1 MTASADIRRKSDG
14 TAGLSACA
22 CTEPTQRTVY
32 NEGEQTG
39 NDKKGSIMALTLAS
53 AAQLLQQHH
62 LLHEIVR
69 ADRWTL
75 DAGEFEGSDTPFS
88 SVTYDTRKVEAGTLL
103 FCKGAFRPEYLDG
116 IDARGLA
123 AYVSETE
130 FHERTTAPGLIVS
143 DVRKAMSLL
152 SAEFYGRPQEK
163 LTVVGITGTKGKTT
177 TAYFTHAVL
186 SALSGGK
193 AALFSSVDNCV
204 DGHTYVESD
213 LTTPESL
220 DAFRMMGEAV
230 SHGMRYLVME
240 VSSQAYKVNRVY
252 GLTFDVGV
260 FLNIS
265 PDHISPIE
273 HPTFEDYL
281 WCKRQIVD
289 NCRTLVLGADADHAD
304 LIRQQAQR
312 DRRSIV
318 TFALH
323 DEAKLTTP
331 ADVVASPADPAH
343 TQYRIEADGVDFGLF
358 SLAIDGDFNYA
369 NAAAALAIVHAL
381 GLDASPEAL
390 HAMEHVKIAGRME
403 RFEDPST
410 NTVAIVDYAHN
421 GISVTALLDYVNE
434 RFGERHPNIT
444 LVTGSAG
451 TKAYDRRKEIVEA
464 AQHRISRF
472 IFTEDDTDTE
482 PTEDICKQMA
492 GYVTNPQVESNIIL
506 DRAQAIED
514 AATAAKSNPERL
526 DVILAIGKGN
536 ERWIKRLNR
545 HTPYE
550 GDDAILARMLG

>member
-1 MTASADIRRKSDG
+1 
-14 TAGLSACA
+14 
-22 CTEPTQRTVY
+22 
-32 NEGEQTG
+32 
-39 NDKKGSIMALTLAS
+39 MALTLAS
-53 AAQLLQQHH
+53 AAQLLQEHH
-62 LLHEIVR
+62 LLHEIIR

-75 DAGEFEGSDTPFS
+75 DANEFEGSHTPFS
-88 SVTYDTRKVEAGTLL
+88 SVTYDTRQVGDGTLL

-130 FHERTTAPGLIVS
+130 FHDRTAAPGLIVS
-143 DVRKAMSLL
+143 DARKAMSLL

-186 SALSGGK
+186 NAVSGGK

-204 DGHTYVESD
+204 DGRTYVESD

-220 DAFRMMGEAV
+220 DAFRMMREAIE
-230 SHGMRYLVME
+230 HGMRYLVME
-240 VSSQAYKVNRVY
+240 VSSQAYKVDRVY
-252 GLTFDVGV
+252 GLTFDIGV
-260 FLNIS
+260 FLNVS

-304 LIRQQAQR
+304 LIRQQAER
-312 DRRSIV
+312 DNRKVI

-323 DEAKLTTP
+323 DTAAHATP
-331 ADVVASPADPAH
+331 ADVTASPVDAGH
-343 TQYRIEADGVDFGLF
+343 TRYRIETDGADLGTF
-358 SLAIDGDFNYA
+358 SLALDGDFNYA
-369 NAAAALAIVHAL
+369 NAAAAVAIIHAL
-381 GLDASPEAL
+381 GLNASPQAL
-390 HAMEHVKIAGRME
+390 HAMERVTIAGRME
-403 RFEDPST
+403 RFENPST
-410 NTVAIVDYAHN
+410 NTIAIVDYAHN

-451 TKAYDRRKEIVEA
+451 NKAYDRRKEIVEA

>member
-1 MTASADIRRKSDG
+1 
-14 TAGLSACA
+14 
-22 CTEPTQRTVY
+22 
-32 NEGEQTG
+32 
-39 NDKKGSIMALTLAS
+39 MALTLAS

-62 LLHEIVR
+62 LLHEIIR
-69 ADRWTL
+69 GDRWTL
-75 DAGEFEGSDTPFS
+75 DANEFEGSDTPFS
-88 SVTYDTRKVEAGTLL
+88 AVTYDTRKVDDGTLL

-130 FHERTTAPGLIVS
+130 FHDRTAAPGLIVS

-152 SAEFYGRPQEK
+152 SAEFYGRPQEQ

-177 TAYFTHAVL
+177 TAYFTQAVL
-186 SALSGGK
+186 NAISGGK

-230 SHGMRYLVME
+230 GHGMRYLVME
-240 VSSQAYKVNRVY
+240 VSSQAYKVDRVY

-273 HPTFEDYL
+273 HPSFEDYL

-304 LIRQQAQR
+304 LIRQHAER
-312 DRRSIV
+312 EKRKVV

-323 DEAKLTTP
+323 DEDKHTTP

-343 TQYRIEADGVDFGLF
+343 MQYRIEADGTDLGLF

-369 NAAAALAIVHAL
+369 NAAAALAIVHTL
-381 GLDASPEAL
+381 GLDTSSAAL
-390 HAMEHVKIAGRME
+390 HAMEQVTIAGRME

-410 NTVAIVDYAHN
+410 HTVAIVDYAHN
-421 GISVTALLDYVNE
+421 GVSVTALLDYVEE
-434 RFGERHPNIT
+434 RFGKRHPYIT
-444 LVTGSAG
+444 LITGSAG
-451 TKAYDRRKEIVEA
+451 DKAYDRREEIVEA
-464 AQHRISRF
+464 AQHRINRF
-472 IFTEDDTDTE
+472 IFTEEDTNTE
-482 PTEDICKQMA
+482 STEDICKQMA
-492 GYVTNPQVESNIIL
+492 GYVTDPQVLSGIIL
-506 DRAQAIED
+506 DRAQAIEN
-514 AATAAKSNPERL
+514 AAAAAKSHAERL

-550 GDDAILARMLG
+550 GDDAVLARVLG

>member
-1 MTASADIRRKSDG
+1 M
-14 TAGLSACA
+14 AGHPAHA

-32 NEGEQTG
+32 NEGGQTG
-39 NDKKGSIMALTLAS
+39 NDKKGSLMALTLAS
-53 AAQLLQQHH
+53 AAHLLQEHH
-62 LLHEIVR
+62 LLHEIIR
-69 ADRWTL
+69 GDRWTL
-75 DAGEFEGSDTPFS
+75 DAGEFEGSNTAFS
-88 SVTYDTRKVEAGTLL
+88 TVTYDTRKVDQGTLL

-130 FHERTTAPGLIVS
+130 FHDRTAAPGLIVS

-186 SALSGGK
+186 NAISGGK

-220 DAFRMMGEAV
+220 DAFRMMSEAV
-230 SHGMRYLVME
+230 EHGIRYLVME
-240 VSSQAYKVNRVY
+240 VSSQAYKVDRVY
-252 GLTFDVGV
+252 DLTFDVGA

-304 LIRQQAQR
+304 LIRQQATR
-312 DRRSIV
+312 DGRNIV

-323 DEAKLTTP
+323 GGSEPGTQ
-331 ADVVASPADPAH
+331 ADVVASPANADH
-343 TQYRIEADGVDFGLF
+343 TQYRIAADGTDLGLF

-381 GLDASPEAL
+381 GLDTSSAAVHAL
-390 HAMEHVKIAGRME
+390 EQVKIAGRME

-410 NTVAIVDYAHN
+410 DTVAIVDYAHN
-421 GISVTALLDYVNE
+421 GISMTALLDYVKE
-434 RFGERHPNIT
+434 RFGDRHPYIT
-444 LVTGSAG
+444 LITGSAG
-451 TKAYDRRKEIVEA
+451 DKAYDRRKEIVEA
-464 AQHRISRF
+464 AQHRLSRF
-472 IFTEDDTDTE
+472 IFTEEDTNTE
-482 PTEDICKQMA
+482 PTEKICKQMA
-492 GYVTNPQVESNIIL
+492 SYVTDPDVVSDIVL
-506 DRAQAIED
+506 DRGQAIED
-514 AATAAKSNPERL
+514 AVRTAKSHPDRL

-550 GDDAILARMLG
+550 GDDAIFARMLG